1 MSIRYNVSALLREPL
16 GSTREYELDERV
28 LIEEDVPRHQQIAGH
43 AEFLRTNSGVLVKAQ
58 LHGVDRERCS
68 RCLREFELPVSLEI
82 EEEFY
87 VSVNAE
93 AVDSPATEEDAA
105 VFHIDAKHTLDLEE
119 AVRQYWTAALPMQPL
134 CQQNCRG
141 LCDRCGQNLNQ
152 GDCSCSPKQDERWSA
167 LSQLAQ
173 KTKGE

>member
-1 MSIRYNVSALLREPL
+1 MGRQAMAKSEQGGWNLVPL
-16 GSTREYELDERV
+16 GQKLVIRGN
-28 LIEEDVPRHQQIAGH
+28 IGGHQQIAGH

-82 EEEFY
+82 EEEFD
-87 VSVNAE
+87 VGVNAE
-93 AVDSPATEEDAA
+93 AVDGPAREEGAA

-173 KTKGE
+173 KTKGD